1 MHYIKIVTVVLSTYK
16 IVADKENVKYDQEHF
31 KALSLSHTF
40 FPLKCVKSTSLKE
53 GGRRKS
59 GYYVDCWCASPDCG
73 QRDGAHVVAGFSVAS
88 ITVTSPLAGT
98 RDFSV
103 LKLPGNSQDPSLT
116 TTHGSPVLMSDIRVI
131 LILEL
136 AVTSNWILKCAMSH
150 GNYRDTRQKAFI
162 SQLDETESN
171 LSDLDVLVPI
181 G

>member
-1 MHYIKIVTVVLSTYK
+1 M
-16 IVADKENVKYDQEHF
+16 
-31 KALSLSHTF
+31 
-40 FPLKCVKSTSLKE
+40 
-53 GGRRKS
+53 
-59 GYYVDCWCASPDCG
+59 
-73 QRDGAHVVAGFSVAS
+73 AGFSVAS

-98 RDFSV
+98 RDCSV

-136 AVTSNWILKCAMSH
+136 AVTWILKCAMSH

>member
-1 MHYIKIVTVVLSTYK
+1 MT
-16 IVADKENVKYDQEHF
+16 
-31 KALSLSHTF
+31 
-40 FPLKCVKSTSLKE
+40 
-53 GGRRKS
+53 
-59 GYYVDCWCASPDCG
+59 
-73 QRDGAHVVAGFSVAS
+73 GFSVAS
-88 ITVTSPLAGT
+88 ITVTSPSPLAGT

-116 TTHGSPVLMSDIRVI
+116 TTHGSLLLMSDIRVI

>member
-1 MHYIKIVTVVLSTYK
+1 M
-16 IVADKENVKYDQEHF
+16 
-31 KALSLSHTF
+31 
-40 FPLKCVKSTSLKE
+40 
-53 GGRRKS
+53 
-59 GYYVDCWCASPDCG
+59 
-73 QRDGAHVVAGFSVAS
+73 AGFSVAS

-150 GNYRDTRQKAFI
+150 GNFI

>member
-1 MHYIKIVTVVLSTYK
+1 MLNMVRNTLKLW
-16 IVADKENVKYDQEHF
+16 
-31 KALSLSHTF
+31 LCHTF
-40 FPLKCVKSTSLKE
+40 FPLKMFKIDIITGRVKAEKWLQW
-53 GGRRKS
+53 
-59 GYYVDCWCASPDCG
+59 WCASPDCG

-162 SQLDETESN
+162 SRLDETESN

-181 G
+181 GWWAQTDKKD